1 MLGNGF
7 DLFYKLPTKYINFL
21 NTVDYLNSVYKSRP
35 ENLTF
40 IHTISDVF
48 GQEQLQQKDKFIADS
63 YQTYRRN
70 YDNVELP
77 FDAVEALAKLPD
89 SNLWFSYLFK
99 TFNKDIGWIDFEK
112 EIGTVIHSFQEFLK
126 SDNPR
131 FTMAKRLESD
141 VDKCIIKEFKFFH
154 HPIDPEHRHD
164 ISNMVD
170 DGYVVTY
177 PYGSTNRIIN
187 KTKIIGDLEK
197 DLLELS
203 EALKLYL
210 LHFVEGLVSVLTNQQ
225 SLDVLP
231 VFDYSSYVVTFNY
244 TNTFERLYQY
254 EKVFHIHGNVN
265 KSIVLGIN
273 PDKADETENID
284 TSFLRFKKYYQRTIL
299 ESDVEYIKWLIEYQ
313 TDPTAIG
320 RSVDTISLLVMGHSL
335 DVTDKDIIEEL
346 FGIADDITVLFHN
359 EEAKASMIAN
369 LISIFGRKK
378 FFELRKEKSLL
389 FLSQADDFSEY
400 IKHRQSTSQPYL
412 AQYIKSLL

>member
-1 MLGNGF
+1 M
-7 DLFYKLPTKYINFL
+7 
-21 NTVDYLNSVYKSRP
+21 
-35 ENLTF
+35 
-40 IHTISDVF
+40 
-48 GQEQLQQKDKFIADS
+48 
-63 YQTYRRN
+63 
-70 YDNVELP
+70 
-77 FDAVEALAKLPD
+77 
-89 SNLWFSYLFK
+89 
-99 TFNKDIGWIDFEK
+99 
-112 EIGTVIHSFQEFLK
+112 
-126 SDNPR
+126 
-131 FTMAKRLESD
+131 
-141 VDKCIIKEFKFFH
+141 
-154 HPIDPEHRHD
+154 
-164 ISNMVD
+164 
-170 DGYVVTY
+170 
-177 PYGSTNRIIN
+177 
-187 KTKIIGDLEK
+187 
-197 DLLELS
+197 
-203 EALKLYL
+203 
-210 LHFVEGLVSVLTNQQ
+210 SVLTNQQ

-369 LISIFGRKK
+369 LISIFGQKK